1 MNIEKIGNFIKQ
13 KRLEKDLTQEELA
26 NKIFVT
32 NKAVSRWENGKS
44 LPEVETLYL
53 LSKELDISINEILEA
68 GENTKEEVK
77 KYYNKKRIKDLIPDI
92 LIFIFI
98 SLIPIIYI
106 LGVGFESVGLFFAN
120 LSLEVSQE
128 VLDEAKEVAIYIKDF
143 ITSTVV
149 SFSISWILAIISY
162 IGYKIKNKIVFYIP
176 FIINILII
184 IVFEI
189 FNFCFPELLDNLM
202 IGIELSIPLLIIN
215 IIELRILKRTIK

>member
-13 KRLEKDLTQEELA
+13 KRLEKHLTQEELA

-53 LSKELDISINEILEA
+53 LSKELDININEILDA

-77 KYYNKKRIKDLIPDI
+77 KYYDKKRIKDLIPDI

-106 LGVGFESVGLFFAN
+106 LDLSYMSVGLFLSN
-120 LSLEVSQE
+120 LRLEYSQE
-128 VLDEAKEVAIYIKDF
+128 ILDRVRDAAMYTKDF
-143 ITSTVV
+143 ITDTIL

-162 IGYKIKNKIVFYIP
+162 IGYKLKNKIVFYIP
-176 FIINILII
+176 FIINVLII
-184 IVFEI
+184 IIFEI
-189 FNFCFPELLDNLM
+189 FNFCFPDVNIFIDNIVL
-202 IGIELSIPLLIIN
+202 EIPLLILN